1 MSEHASQDGIE
12 TYSAMRELEVP
23 RLRCHHNA
31 ALYIEEWTLG
41 RICSH
46 DITSV
51 RSLVALTWYPEAR
64 F

>member
-31 ALYIEEWTLG
+31 ALYIEE
-41 RICSH
+41 
-46 DITSV
+46 
-51 RSLVALTWYPEAR
+51 
-64 F
+64 